1 MMKHLNI
8 RRINGYLLDRDSE
21 KLEKNNNLRI
31 LDIGGTHFRVK
42 NNGNDLTIE
51 GMYLHFDG
59 NGKLTVLRD
68 AIDIVHLNSFDELKQ
83 VVNRYR
89 MMYKKALVFS
99 KQLQIE
105 EDFYE

>member
-1 MMKHLNI
+1 MDSSYV
-8 RRINGYLLDRDSE
+8 RRVNGYMIANE
-21 KLEKNNNLRI
+21 KFKENKLMI
-31 LDIGGTHFRVK
+31 LDIGGTRFRVK
-42 NNGNDLTIE
+42 NNGNTITID
-51 GMYLHFDG
+51 GISLHIDG
-59 NGKLTVLRD
+59 KGVLRVFRD
-68 AIDIVHLNSFDELKQ
+68 STESIHLHSFDELKQ